1 MNKIKIIQDIIDNLK
16 GITGSLETLIKVL
29 NESVNSEEVVQKENA
44 VKESKAKA
52 NKEDSQEQKQPTLEE
67 VRAAMAE
74 KNREGHREE
83 VKAIIVKHGANKLTA
98 LDSKCYSEVLK
109 EVGEI
114 K

>member
-1 MNKIKIIQDIIDNLK
+1 MNKTKIIQNIIVNLEN
-16 GITGSLETLIKVL
+16 ITDSLEALIKVL
-29 NESVNSEEVVQKENA
+29 NESVNSEEAA
-44 VKESKAKA
+44 VRDSKGEAKL
-52 NKEDSQEQKQPTLEE
+52 KDTQEQKKPTLEE

-83 VKAIIVKHGANKLTA
+83 IKAIIVNHGANKLTS
-98 LDSKCYSEVLK
+98 LDPKYYAKVLK